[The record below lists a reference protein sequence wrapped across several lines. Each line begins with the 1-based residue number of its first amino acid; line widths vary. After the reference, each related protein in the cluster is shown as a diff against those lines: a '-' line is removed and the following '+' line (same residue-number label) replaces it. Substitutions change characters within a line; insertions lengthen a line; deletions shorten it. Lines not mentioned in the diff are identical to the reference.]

1 MEHFIQKDF
10 ADPDFPKLSEA
21 IYYYKHTA
29 RGVEKMCAILD
40 EYAKEYAQEYAEEYA
55 KENEANMVR
64 ELFKNGVSFLSVK
77 NSVKYLPEENC

>member
-1 MEHFIQKDF
+1 M
-10 ADPDFPKLSEA
+10 
-21 IYYYKHTA
+21 IYTA
-29 RGVEKMCAILD
+29 GGVEKMCAILD